1 MLGRE
6 SQALFPAV
14 FIVVPPLSLSGEFAI
29 RPEKKADPVTKKVK
43 YVGMIAGG
51 TGMCVCVKIR
61 LWPSDTC

>member
-1 MLGRE
+1 MLGRDHRLCFLL
-6 SQALFPAV
+6 SSLLFH
-14 FIVVPPLSLSGEFAI
+14 LSLSGEFAI